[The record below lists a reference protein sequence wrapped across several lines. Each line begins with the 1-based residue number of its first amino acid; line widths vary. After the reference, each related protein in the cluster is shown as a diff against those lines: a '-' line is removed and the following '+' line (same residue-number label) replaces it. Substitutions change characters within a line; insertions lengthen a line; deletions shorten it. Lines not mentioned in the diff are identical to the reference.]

1 MQMQM
6 NDYFMSDTSEEE
18 YRIMQRL
25 MEEQRILTEAR
36 LALQAREK
44 LKKAYDDFVK
54 NSATETK
61 KAIEEIKGELDT
73 GIKGKARTAI
83 EEAIEDKLPAYDKIS
98 G

>member
-1 MQMQM
+1 MQM

-73 GIKGKARTAI
+73 GIKGKARTVI
-83 EEAIEDKLPAYDKIS
+83 EEAIEDKLPAYDRIS